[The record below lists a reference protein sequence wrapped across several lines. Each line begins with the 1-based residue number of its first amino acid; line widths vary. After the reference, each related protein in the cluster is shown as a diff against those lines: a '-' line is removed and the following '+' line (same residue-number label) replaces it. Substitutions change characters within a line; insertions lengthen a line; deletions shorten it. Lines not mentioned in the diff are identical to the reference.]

1 MKKRKY
7 ALLLMFLCSVIT
19 YGQEKNRTIE
29 VTFGAEKEIIP
40 KIGDTISEYYL
51 GNGKLKKQK
60 FRNEKIVTIKAYNE
74 SGEIYK
80 STDFPIKNLKLKTL
94 TKYHP
99 NGNIILIANYD
110 NGIVTGYFQK
120 FYDNGNKMQTGN
132 YVKMKKFGEWK
143 YFDKNGNLTKIEN
156 YEN

>member
-1 MKKRKY
+1 MGKQ
-7 ALLLMFLCSVIT
+7 FL
-19 YGQEKNRTIE
+19 QNMLD
-29 VTFGAEKEIIP
+29 IP
-40 KIGDTISEYYL
+40 ILNT
-51 GNGKLKKQK
+51 KLKLT
-60 FRNEKIVTIKAYNE
+60 KIQDSIKAYNE

-80 STDFPIKNLKLKTL
+80 STDFRIKNLKLKTL